1 MDSVQ
6 AKYKGSALPISME
19 IRIYCNPNRW
29 IITRKSDYI
38 PETVVEQEVDADDN
52 NVTTSVTVDEPWI
65 QRQTDGYE
73 SHDECDEQSRRI
85 LHSFTRHGVE
95 YKTADYVYI
104 AARKSSSQSHIVQIE
119 NIWQTP
125 TGECWLFG
133 LWFYRPEETYHL
145 ATKKFFEKE
154 VFKTDDFHM
163 CRSSRVLTK
172 CYVMHVKY
180 YSKFIPRG
188 YSPEDV
194 YVCQSKYNVKT
205 RTEKK
210 IKTWPVGNQSE
221 SELILRDSPLQMQR
235 VPSVFVSSACGG
247 GIEAGPEGEEGGEE
261 SEDGDGEYSNIPTQ
275 HTPSGAPRGFSY
287 FDQCV
292 IDGVR

>member
-1 MDSVQ
+1 MYS
-6 AKYKGSALPISME
+6 LPV
-19 IRIYCNPNRW
+19 RW

-38 PETVVEQEVDADDN
+38 PESVVMQDVSSDEKEA
-52 NVTTSVTVDEPWI
+52 TTQVTVDEPWI

-73 SHDECDEQSRRI
+73 SHDECDEHSRRI

-104 AARKSSSQSHIVQIE
+104 AARKASSQPHIVQIE

-125 TGECWLFG
+125 TGECWLLG

-154 VFKTDDFHM
+154 VFKTDDVHM
-163 CRSSRVLTK
+163 CRASRVLTK

-221 SELILRDSPLQMQR
+221 SELVLRDTPLQMQR
-235 VPSVFVSSACGG
+235 VPSVFVNSACSTGMG
-247 GIEAGPEGEEGGEE
+247 EGGPEGEEAGGEE